1 LSSFGPDFLAAFT
14 ACGFHNVLTGVDPT
28 CDDLERLGFVM
39 TEEGAKPELPGK
51 HDLVPFQIER
61 EDTHYRPAAKNI
73 AFQPDRRLAA
83 AAELHRISFIVA
95 KASAE

>member
-1 LSSFGPDFLAAFT
+1 
-14 ACGFHNVLTGVDPT
+14 
-28 CDDLERLGFVM
+28 
-39 TEEGAKPELPGK
+39 LPGK